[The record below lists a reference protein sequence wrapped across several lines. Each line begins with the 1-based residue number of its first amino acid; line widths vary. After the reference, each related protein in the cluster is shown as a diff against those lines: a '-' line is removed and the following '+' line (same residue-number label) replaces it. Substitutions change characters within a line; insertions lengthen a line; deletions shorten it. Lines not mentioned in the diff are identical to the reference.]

1 MPSKLQNDSWMWQF
15 WESPSRLPQVRKKT
29 GWVQGLVSW
38 MAREMAATSGRI
50 IAFTWDQGWLEEEHC
65 TEARY
70 THIVNTKTWSL
81 GLVLNDHH
89 IKIATPDK

>member
-50 IAFTWDQGWLEEEHC
+50 IALTWDQDSEGEGSTAATYSRSKYQNLVFGTDLE
-65 TEARY
+65 
-70 THIVNTKTWSL
+70 
-81 GLVLNDHH
+81 
-89 IKIATPDK
+89 